1 MPFRVGDLVIVEFG
15 IGDPQPAEVIS
26 LSRDGKAM
34 TVRLG
39 EGIMGHGDVPLVWSN
54 DSKYD
59 LQAGG
64 TVTLWKLV

>member
-1 MPFRVGDLVIVEFG
+1 MPFRVGDRVIVEFG
-15 IGDPQPAEVIS
+15 IGDLQPGEVIS
-26 LSRDGKAM
+26 LSDDGRAM

-39 EGIMGHGDVPLVWSN
+39 KGVMGHGDMPLVRRN
-54 DSKYD
+54 DSEYD